1 MYVPVS
7 AALHCSDAPYGHVS
21 HLLVDLA
28 GMRLTHVATV
38 EPGVWPVE
46 RLIPV
51 ALVDSSTPRA
61 IVLTCT
67 REALE
72 RMIARAELDARSGQG
87 DYGSSSLHD
96 LRWSLVFPE
105 QTSLAVPR
113 ELIPLGDVSLHSY
126 SRVLASD
133 GPAGHVQGLLI
144 EPGTATITHLVVRQG
159 HRLNRHDVKIP
170 ASGIERFEADNV
182 HLRLTKEAAAASE
195 AVSGD

>member
-1 MYVPVS
+1 MFVPVT
-7 AALHCSDAPYGHVS
+7 AALQCSDAPYGRVS
-21 HLLVDLA
+21 HLLVDPA

-51 ALVDSSTPRA
+51 VLVGSGTPKA

-72 RMIARAELDARSGQG
+72 RMIARAELGVRSGQG
-87 DYGSSSLHD
+87 GNASSSLQD

-105 QTSLAVPR
+105 QTSLTVPR
-113 ELIPLGDVSLHSY
+113 ELVPPGDVSLHRY
-126 SRVLASD
+126 SSVLASD

-144 EPGTATITHLVVRQG
+144 EPGPATITHLVVRQRR
-159 HRLNRHDVKIP
+159 RLDRHDVKIP
-170 ASGIERFEADNV
+170 ASGIERFEANSV
-182 HLRLTKEAAAASE
+182 RLRLTKEAVAASE